1 MSTRE
6 KRPGA
11 DDGPL
16 VRDLLWIHGILRSN
30 LATISD
36 LIEQVISG
44 TPAPQVQA
52 QIKELSATSL
62 LWSLRAGCIRYCGF
76 VHGHHHHEDVA
87 LFPGLRRVNPALCPV
102 IDRLEADHLLV
113 SGYLDAVEA
122 AAGRI
127 VHDEAA
133 RPELA
138 QALRV
143 LAEHLLTH
151 LDYEEAN
158 LTPTLRQLTTWPWG

>member
-1 MSTRE
+1 MSRRDGRT
-6 KRPGA
+6 

-30 LATISD
+30 LATLAE
-36 LIEQVISG
+36 LIAQVVG
-44 TPAPQVQA
+44 GAPAPQVQA
-52 QIKELSATSL
+52 QIKELSATSV
-62 LWSLRAGCIRYCGF
+62 LWTLRAGCIRYCSF
-76 VHGHHHHEDVA
+76 VHGHHHHEDVS

-113 SGYLDAVEA
+113 SDYLDAVEA

-127 VHDEAA
+127 VNDESA
-133 RPELA
+133 RTDLA

-143 LAEHLLTH
+143 LADHLLTH
-151 LDYEEAN
+151 LDYEETH
-158 LTPTLRQLTTWPWG
+158 LTPTLRQLTSWPWS